1 MIVNFEEYQTL
12 ASRTAQIHEQALTNY
27 GLGISGEAGEVAELI
42 KKYAFHGHTLD
53 KANLTK
59 ELGDVLWY
67 ISQIAKW
74 ADIPMEQV
82 ASENIEKLK
91 RRYPNGFVQ
100 DRSKLKID

>member
-1 MIVNFEEYQTL
+1 MIVNFEEYQML

-82 ASENIEKLK
+82 ASENIKKLK